1 VSEPSVPRRRLGF
14 ELVLVALLSFAFLA
28 PGLNRYSLVDPWET
42 HYSEVGRRML
52 QDNDWVHTTWQK
64 EGFASKPVLTF
75 WLIAASM
82 KSYDIAGD
90 GGYSGELV
98 DNQQL
103 LGAVRMPFVLFG
115 TMGLVMIWLMLA
127 RLISRRSAWLSVAI
141 VGSTPFYALVA
152 RQAITDMT
160 LVGCMMGAVATFAL
174 AMEDGE
180 QPIAEL
186 ARFGRRRRWHFNAL
200 HLWLVVVGGFL
211 LWQVI
216 YNFYYFFTKPALA
229 PGLKFP
235 VPYIVIPSLII
246 ICVVAMWSVPY
257 RGVVGELTDGKP
269 SRWRIAA
276 GMHRLHN
283 MRQVHLLWCYSFLGI
298 SILGKGP
305 AALGIFGIVGFF
317 YVLILN
323 RWGQLLDGR
332 FELKRGLFLLL
343 ALTVPWHLG
352 MYLKEGLRFLQE
364 YFITHL
370 LQRAAKGVDNET
382 GTFNYCL
389 SQIGYGM
396 YLWAALIP
404 AAFMSMV
411 KIKSATARERTQLLV
426 VIWAVSTFAFFSL
439 IQTKFHHYILPAV
452 PALGIMV
459 AFFLDD
465 IWALRVRISPVF
477 ALIAIA
483 IVLLLTR
490 DMMYEEKQWI
500 EMFVF
505 RYDRPWPSAAP
516 WSIDSS
522 DGFLLLGLVSASA
535 IGLLAYAGHRRG
547 RSVAVLGVIA
557 AGLAIGLW
565 AMHAYMPVAGKHW
578 GMREAARTY
587 YEQRQIYGERIV
599 YFGAGQAYD
608 DWSDDLAS
616 KQITRS
622 FRSMVPDHLQVGQ
635 PMTMRLQINSADP
648 AKERTMESEV
658 SVPAVVTAI
667 DGHTITVTI
676 TERTAL
682 TDFVARGKSPKA
694 ARADRNPIRAVDA
707 DRLVIWQGYWRGEV
721 FWSGDEISG
730 WLPEMQTDWQMG
742 DSDSKKML
750 KFLND
755 PTLAPVGRRYF
766 VLTSGN
772 ISGLSGLLPTAR
784 ARATLETLNTESNKF
799 QLGAFNL

>member
-1 VSEPSVPRRRLGF
+1 MSTPSTPRLRFGF
-14 ELVLVALLSFAFLA
+14 EIAIVAIVAFAFLA

-82 KSYDIAGD
+82 KTFGVAGD

-98 DNQQL
+98 DDINL

-115 TMGLVMIWLMLA
+115 VMGLVMIWIMLA
-127 RLISRRSAWLSVAI
+127 RLVSRRTAWISIAV
-141 VGSTPFYALVA
+141 VGSTPFYALIA

-174 AMEDGE
+174 AMEDGDH
-180 QPIAEL
+180 PVVTL
-186 ARFGRRRRWHFNAL
+186 GRVGPRRRWSFNAL
-200 HLWLVVVGGFL
+200 HLWLVLVGGFL
-211 LWQVI
+211 LWQAA
-216 YNFYYFFTKPALA
+216 YNCYYFFTKPQLA

-235 VPYIVIPSLII
+235 VPGIVIPVII
-246 ICVVAMWSVPY
+246 GICALGMLSAPY
-257 RGVVGELTDGKP
+257 RAFGVDLDRPTKP
-269 SRWRIAA
+269 SRWRIAL
-276 GMHRLHN
+276 GMHRVTT

-305 AALGIFGIVGFF
+305 AALGIFGVVGFF

-323 RWGQLLDGR
+323 RWSQLLDGR
-332 FELKRGLFLLL
+332 FELKRGIFLLL
-343 ALTVPWHLG
+343 ALVVPWHLG

-389 SQIGYGM
+389 AQIGNGM
-396 YLWAALIP
+396 YLWAALLP
-404 AAFMSMV
+404 AALTSMV
-411 KIKSATARERTQLLV
+411 RARPSTPRTRTQLLV
-426 VIWAVSTFAFFSL
+426 AIWAIATMAFFSL
-439 IQTKFHHYILPAV
+439 IQTKFHHYILPVV
-452 PALGIMV
+452 PALGVLV

-465 IWALRVRISPVF
+465 VWARRVRFHPAF
-477 ALIAIA
+477 ALLGIG

-490 DMMYEEKQWI
+490 DFMQEEKQWI

-522 DGFLLLGLVSASA
+522 DGFLALGLFGSAA
-535 IGLLAYAGHRRG
+535 IALLAFFGHRRG
-547 RSVAVLGVIA
+547 RGVAVLAVLSS
-557 AGLAIGLW
+557 GLAIGLW
-565 AMHAYMPVAGKHW
+565 AMHAYMPLAGTHW
-578 GMREAARTY
+578 GMREAVRTY
-587 YEQRQIYGERIV
+587 YEQRQIYGQRIV
-599 YFGAGQAYD
+599 YFGAGQAAD
-608 DWSDDLAS
+608 DWDGVGNS
-616 KQITRS
+616 ITM
-622 FRSMVPDHLQVGQ
+622 RSMVPDHLQVGQ
-635 PMTMRLQINSADP
+635 PMALRMQINSADR
-648 AKERTMESEV
+648 ARERTMETDV
-658 SVPAVVTAI
+658 VVPATLSNI
-667 DGHTITVTI
+667 DGHTLTLTFDAQQRAAIT
-676 TERTAL
+676 A
-682 TDFVARGKSPKA
+682 FVARGKNAKA
-694 ARADRNPIRAVDA
+694 PRGDHEPIRIVDA
-707 DRLVIWQGYWRGEV
+707 DRMVIWQGYWRGEV
-721 FWSGDEISG
+721 FWSGDEIMG

-742 DSDSKKML
+742 DPDTKKL
-750 KFLND
+750 IKFLND

-772 ISGLSGLLPTAR
+772 ISGLGSLLPTPR
-784 ARATLETLNTESNKF
+784 ARATLETLDTTSNKF
-799 QLGAFNL
+799 MMGAFWL